1 MQWHALQAGQH
12 TLGCNLYRT
21 SPLAEFKYTEG
32 FAFLNET
39 RKKQF
44 IEILKKAN
52 ALPVYADGDDEIL
65 LRAGV
70 LNDGRML
77 VMAINL
83 GFDPAEQ
90 INLYLKKEP
99 KSITMLL
106 PDGTE
111 KEVSFTKND
120 DGIFELDICAE
131 PLYPLVLLIK

>member
-1 MQWHALQAGQH
+1 
-12 TLGCNLYRT
+12 
-21 SPLAEFKYTEG
+21 
-32 FAFLNET
+32 
-39 RKKQF
+39 
-44 IEILKKAN
+44 
-52 ALPVYADGDDEIL
+52 
-65 LRAGV
+65 
-70 LNDGRML
+70 ML